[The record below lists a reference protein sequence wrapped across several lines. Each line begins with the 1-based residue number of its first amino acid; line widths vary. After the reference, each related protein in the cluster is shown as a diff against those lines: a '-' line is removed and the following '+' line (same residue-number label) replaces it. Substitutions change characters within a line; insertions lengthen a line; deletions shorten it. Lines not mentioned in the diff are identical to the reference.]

1 MDSEILLGILNSLG
15 EEIVFVDVN
24 HNIRFINKFAIE
36 KYKDRGGASLIG
48 KSIFVCHNENSR
60 KIITES
66 FEKIKKGEDKII
78 ISENEKQNI
87 FLKAVRDSNEE
98 LLGYIEVYEEK

>member
-1 MDSEILLGILNSLG
+1 MDNEILLGLLNSLG

-24 HNIRFINKFAIE
+24 HTIRFMNNFAIE
-36 KYKDRGGASLIG
+36 KYKDKGGASLIG

-66 FEKIKKGEDKII
+66 FEKIKNGEDKII
-78 ISENEKQNI
+78 ISEKEKHNI
-87 FLKAVRDSNEE
+87 LLKAVRDSNGK
-98 LLGYIEVYEEK
+98 LLGYIEIYEEK